1 MLFRKLIRTMWRY
14 KAQFISMVIMIA
26 IGVGVFTG
34 FNMEWYSLERD
45 LEKIWDATGFSD
57 FRIVSEQGFSAEEA
71 EAVRAIDGVDDVT
84 RFLSVNATVKGEG
97 DVLAMTVNTNMD
109 VSGVLLIEGA
119 DYDAADGEGMWLS
132 DQYAAKNGVAVGDRL
147 TLAYKHFELS
157 GTVRGLVKSGEYL
170 VCLPDSTQVMP
181 DYNTYGFVYVTPEL
195 LKSAFGFEL
204 YTQINVR
211 STLEKSELV
220 RQVDETLGSTTLVM
234 AKEDVVSYAEAMGEV
249 EEGKTMGNILPVLF
263 IAIAILTMVTTMH
276 RLTAS
281 EKTQIGTL
289 KALGFKNRRILVHYS
304 SYALM
309 IGLLGTALGI
319 GLGYFL
325 GWYIMNPSGAMG
337 TYLDMADWTL
347 YMPSFCWLVLVLINV
362 FLTVIGFVSVKS
374 MLRGTAADALRPYA
388 PKKMKSLALE
398 KTRLW
403 ARLGFGTKW
412 NLRDSLRHRARTG
425 MTLFGIIGCM
435 VLLVGAMG
443 MKDTMDAFVDTF
455 YNKAINYETRVH
467 IDSENASEEAA
478 LALVEKYAGDW
489 SAQLGVQITDKA
501 LALEIYHIEHDKV
514 RFVDEDMRI
523 VPLTDDGA
531 YICSRI
537 AEDYGLEPGGSFTFS
552 PYGSDGEYRV
562 RVAGVLRSLSESIV
576 MTDAYAESVGIEGR
590 VSVIYTDETDIP
602 ADERITGTLSTQ
614 SIIDSFDTFMELMN
628 TMVLLLCVAAVVL
641 GIVVLYNLG
650 VMSYVERYREM
661 ATLKVLGFK
670 DRKIGS
676 LLIGQN
682 MWLTVLGVLVGLPCG
697 VGVLKYLLNA
707 LAAEYE
713 LKLVLGPLTYGVSI
727 LTTFG
732 VSLLVG
738 LLISRKNKKIDMV
751 EALKGVE

>member
-57 FRIVSEQGFSAEEA
+57 FRIVSEQGFSAEDA

-84 RFLSVNATVKGEG
+84 RFLSVNATVKDDG
-97 DVLAMTVNTNMD
+97 DILAMTVNTNMD

-147 TLAYKHFELS
+147 TLAYKHLELS

-181 DYNTYGFVYVTPEL
+181 DYNTYGFVYITPEL

-211 STLEKSELV
+211 SALEKSELV
-220 RQVDETLGSTTLVM
+220 RQVDETLGSTTLVL

-455 YNKAINYETRVH
+455 YNKAIKYETRVH
-467 IDSENASEEAA
+467 IDSENVSAEEA
-478 LALVEKYAGDW
+478 LALAEKYAGDW

-514 RFVDEDMRI
+514 CFVDEDMRI
-523 VPLTDDGA
+523 VPLTDDGV

-537 AEDYGLEPGGSFTFS
+537 AEDYGLAPGGSFTFS

-576 MTDAYAESVGIEGR
+576 MTDAYAESVGLDAG

-602 ADERITGTLSTQ
+602 ADERITGTLSKQ

-738 LLISRKNKKIDMV
+738 LMISRKNKKIDMV

>member
-602 ADERITGTLSTQ
+602 ADERITGTLSKQ